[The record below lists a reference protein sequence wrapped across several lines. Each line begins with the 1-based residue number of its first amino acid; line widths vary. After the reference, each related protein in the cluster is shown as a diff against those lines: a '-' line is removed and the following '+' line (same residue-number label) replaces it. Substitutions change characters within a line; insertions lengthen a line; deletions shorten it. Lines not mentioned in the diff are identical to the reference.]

1 MTIQLFQKE
10 NFEKQPKNQL
20 VIGVLFTGATNES
33 KTIEMME
40 NDLEAEQVILSRYF
54 ITSFRLILGR

>member
-33 KTIEMME
+33 KIIEMME
-40 NDLEAEQVILSRYF
+40 NYLEAEIVFSN
-54 ITSFRLILGR
+54 SEK